1 MVTHYPFVIVPR
13 GQSVKE
19 LAQNRPGLCLATF
32 AAAAHDNVQLQR
44 SLNTLFNKL
53 ISARLLKG
61 SFASLDILQGLLVH
75 VAWRYTQYLH
85 LATSIVSDLRID
97 QPRKPRLWS
106 VDGGKERD
114 SADWGIE
121 EMRALAGA
129 YYLSSNTSIL
139 LHKSR
144 HFTHSSYISRCVE
157 YISANAEVPT
167 DTHLRYLI
175 QLQRL
180 TEEIDDVWNSDLD
193 GLEKQR
199 AGETIRHVATNCETI
214 KSSLP
219 FPINESLPIL
229 FQFNLLELF
238 LSQSSPGGS
247 HYGVDKFD
255 KPVPAQPS
263 QNSNLI
269 DWLSASISAAQSI
282 IRIIIVLPSGEEA
295 ILSNISWI
303 IIYCALSLA
312 VRLDLTAAKTASTQ
326 FLRRFLDMSQTLR
339 QICIRLEAASGEDAD
354 ETGDRN
360 AFYHLALRARRL
372 EKWYQKQSA
381 EQPDDSHQDQG
392 PVDND
397 PSLSDLAPS
406 SVDMSD
412 DSMDFGM
419 SSVLFSDTLGFP
431 IHLDIENE
439 GMWSDFTPAG

>member
-1 MVTHYPFVIVPR
+1 MVTHYPFVIFPK
-13 GQSVKE
+13 GQSIKE
-19 LAQNRPGLCLATF
+19 ITQERPALSLAAF

-44 SLNTLFNKL
+44 SLNTLFNNL

-75 VAWRYTQYLH
+75 VAW
-85 LATSIVSDLRID
+85 
-97 QPRKPRLWS
+97 LWS

-121 EMRALAGA
+121 EMRALVGA

-144 HFTHSSYISRCVE
+144 HFSHSPYISRCIE
-157 YISANAEVPT
+157 YISANAQVPT
-167 DTHLRYLI
+167 DAHLRYLI

-180 TEEIDDVWNSDLD
+180 TEEIDDVWNADLD
-193 GLEKQR
+193 DMGKQR
-199 AGETIRHVATNCETI
+199 AGQTIRNVATKCETI

-238 LSQSSPGGS
+238 LSQSSPEGS

-255 KPVPAQPS
+255 KPVPS
-263 QNSNLI
+263 QHSQHSNMI

-282 IRIIIVLPSGEEA
+282 IQIIIVLPSGEEA

-312 VRLDLTAAKTASTQ
+312 VRLDLTAAKTTSTQ

-339 QICIRLEAASGEDAD
+339 HICIRLEAASGEDVD
-354 ETGDRN
+354 EAGDRN

-381 EQPDDSHQDQG
+381 EQGGNNHHDQG
-392 PVDND
+392 ATDD
-397 PSLSDLAPS
+397 DTSLSELAPS
-406 SVDMSD
+406 SVAVSD
-412 DSMDFGM
+412 DSLDFGM

-431 IHLDIENE
+431 MHLDIENV
-439 GMWSDFTPAG
+439 GMWSDFPPAG